1 MRNILVVE
9 DSPLVLKILEHLFRQ
24 EPTLQPVFCA
34 SLGEAQVLLE
44 TSSALFFAAIVDLN
58 LPDAPNGE
66 IVDLVMQYSLPCI
79 VLSGSYDEHRRDNL
93 LLKGVVDYVLKESQ
107 HSYEYAFRL
116 LHRLERN
123 SHVKILV
130 AEDSE
135 ATRHFIRRVLT
146 PQLYQIID
154 VQDGDQALRVLH
166 EQPDIDLLLVDHSMP
181 GISGFELV
189 KLLRQKMKRNEL
201 IILGL
206 SAEAKGSLSAMF
218 IKHGA
223 DDFLRKPFCPEEL
236 NCRVMS
242 SLERRDM
249 LQALKKA
256 ALYDSLTNLYNRRAF
271 YEQGV
276 ELLRQAQ
283 KAGQAL
289 SIAMLDIDHFKRIND
304 EHGHA
309 SGDAALVRFA
319 HALRLAFPNT
329 LLGRLGGEEFA
340 LLSRL
345 NEAELSL
352 ALDQLRR
359 NCATINYAPSAPPLS
374 FSAGVHQGAGELE
387 DLLQQAD
394 MAMYQAK
401 YGGRARTVSSRQ
413 VLVTSQAR

>member
-24 EPTLQPVFCA
+24 EPDLQPLFCA

-58 LPDAPNGE
+58 LPDAPRGE
-66 IVDLVMQYSLPCI
+66 IVDLVMQFNLPCI
-79 VLSGSYDEHRRDNL
+79 VLSGSYDEHRRDEL

-116 LHRLERN
+116 LHRLESN

-146 PQLYQIID
+146 PHLYQIID
-154 VQDGDQALRVLH
+154 ACDGEEALRILR

-206 SAEAKGSLSAMF
+206 SADAKGSLSAMF

-236 NCRVMS
+236 NCRVMF

-249 LQALKKA
+249 LRALKQA
-256 ALYDSLTNLYNRRAF
+256 ALFDALTGLYNRRAF
-271 YEQGV
+271 YEQGL
-276 ELLRQAQ
+276 ELLRQTK
-283 KAGQAL
+283 KAGRDI
-289 SIAMLDIDHFKRIND
+289 SVAMIDLDHFKRIND

-309 SGDAALVRFA
+309 SGDAALVQFA
-319 HALRLAFPNT
+319 RALRKAFPDT

-340 LLSRL
+340 LISTLDGATLTR
-345 NEAELSL
+345 ELET
-352 ALDQLRR
+352 LRR
-359 NCATINYAPSAPPLS
+359 HCAALKYANGAPPLG
-374 FSAGVHQGAGELE
+374 FSAGIYHGPVDELE
-387 DLLQQAD
+387 NLLHQAD
-394 MAMYQAK
+394 IGLYQAK
-401 YGGRARTVSSRQ
+401 RSGRGRTLGSHPSSN
-413 VLVTSQAR
+413 T